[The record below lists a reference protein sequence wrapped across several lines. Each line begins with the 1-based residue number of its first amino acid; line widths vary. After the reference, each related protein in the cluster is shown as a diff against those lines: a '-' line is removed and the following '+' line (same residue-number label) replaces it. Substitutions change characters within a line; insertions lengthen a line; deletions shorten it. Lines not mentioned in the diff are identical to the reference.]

1 MGALIF
7 NEENH
12 TYTLDGK
19 PLMSVTKILRPAGA
33 DYSKIPPHVLEN
45 ARVRGV
51 ASHKACE
58 LYDLGI
64 LDNDS
69 VDDIVRPY
77 LNGWIKF
84 VSEHDYEHIASEI
97 PLYSEKYMY
106 AGTPDKL
113 CLLDGVKTIIDLK
126 CTAKMSPVTALQTSA
141 YAEPTSSTRRL
152 CVRLKNDG
160 TYEKREYTDKNDF
173 YIFLS
178 LLNIAKW
185 SAKNGS

>member
-1 MGALIF
+1 MAQLIF

-19 PLMSVTKILRPAGA
+19 PLMSVTQILRPIGG
-33 DYSKIPPHVLEN
+33 DYSKIPPDVLEK

-64 LDNDS
+64 LDFDS
-69 VDDIVRPY
+69 VDDTVQQY

-84 VSEHDYEHIASEI
+84 MKEHDYEHVASENI
-97 PLYSEKYMY
+97 MVSEKYMY
-106 AGTPDKL
+106 AGTADKL
-113 CLLDGVKTIIDLK
+113 CLLDGVETVIDLK
-126 CTAKMSPVTALQTSA
+126 CTAKIAPATAIQTAA
-141 YAEPTSSTRRL
+141 YAEMSNSKRRL
-152 CVRLKNDG
+152 CVRLKPDG

-173 YIFLS
+173 NIFLS

-185 SAKNGS
+185 SEKNGS